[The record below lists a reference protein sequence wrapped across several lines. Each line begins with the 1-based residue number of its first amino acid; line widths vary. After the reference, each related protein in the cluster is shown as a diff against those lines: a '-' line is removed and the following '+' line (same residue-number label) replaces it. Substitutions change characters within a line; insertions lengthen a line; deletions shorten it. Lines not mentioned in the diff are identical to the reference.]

1 MRITSK
7 GQVTIPQAIR
17 ERAGLMPGA
26 ELEFEVEVDVDGT
39 IRIGLAHNPRGATRG
54 QRIVAQLRGAG
65 DIRMTTDEIMA
76 LTRGEGR
83 GQGRYHER
91 RPRR

>member
-17 ERAGLMPGA
+17 EQAGLMPGA
-26 ELEFEVEVDVDGT
+26 EVEFMLDGKT
-39 IRIGLAHNPRGATRG
+39 VRIALARKPGRATRG
-54 QRIVAQLRGAG
+54 ERIVARLRGAG

-76 LTRGEGR
+76 LTRGQDR
-83 GQGRYHER
+83 SKDRNHER

>member
-17 ERAGLMPGA
+17 EQAGLMPGA
-26 ELEFEVEVDVDGT
+26 EVEFEIDGKT
-39 IRIGLAHNPRGATRG
+39 VRIALARKPGRATRG
-54 QRIVAQLRGAG
+54 ERIVARLRGAG

-76 LTRGEGR
+76 LTRGENR
-83 GQGRYHER
+83 NHER
-91 RPRR
+91 RARR

>member
-17 ERAGLMPGA
+17 EKVGLLPGT
-26 ELEFEVEVDVDGT
+26 EVEFEVSGKTVIMRAAGKSRKPSRGDLLV
-39 IRIGLAHNPRGATRG
+39 RHLRAHG
-54 QRIVAQLRGAG
+54 G
-65 DIRMTTDEIMA
+65 DIKMTTDEIMA
-76 LTRGEGR
+76 LTRG
-83 GQGRYHER
+83 YER

>member
-17 ERAGLMPGA
+17 EQAGLMPGA
-26 ELEFEVEVDVDGT
+26 EVEFEIDGKT
-39 IRIGLAHNPRGATRG
+39 VRIALVRKPGRATRG
-54 QRIVAQLRGAG
+54 ERIVARLRGAG

-76 LTRGEGR
+76 LTRGESR
-83 GQGRYHER
+83 NYER